1 MSDGEH
7 PIAVLCDTHVIPI
20 LMFLDGSGPSRKT
33 DIYAA
38 VGRNSNMPLKLERM
52 AEAGLVDISPRGN
65 SEFVGLTAMGESVAG
80 RLREIDG
87 LMAGDR

>member
-38 VGRNSNMPLKLERM
+38 VGRNANMPLKLARM
-52 AEAGLVDISPRGN
+52 AEAGLVEISHVGN
-65 SEFVGLTAMGESVAG
+65 SEVVGLTAAGASVAG

-87 LMAGDR
+87 MLARTR

>member
-38 VGRNSNMPLKLERM
+38 VGRNSNMPLKLQRM
-52 AEAGLVDISPRGN
+52 AEAGLVDISPMGN
-65 SEFVGLTAMGESVAG
+65 SEVVGLTELGSVVSAK
-80 RLREIDG
+80 LREIDG
-87 LMAGDR
+87 LMA

>member
-1 MSDGEH
+1 MSHVRGEH

-38 VGRNSNMPLKLERM
+38 VGRSATMPQKIAAL
-52 AEAGLVDISPRGN
+52 AEAGLVVLQRKGIS
-65 SEFVGLTAMGESVAG
+65 EVVELTELGSAVAG
-80 RLREIDG
+80 KLREIDAMLG
-87 LMAGDR
+87 

>member
-20 LMFLDGSGPSRKT
+20 LMFLDGRGPSRKT

-38 VGRNSNMPLKLERM
+38 VGRNANMPLKLERM
-52 AEAGLVDISPRGN
+52 AEARLVDISPMGN
-65 SEFVGLTAMGESVAG
+65 SEVVGLTELGSAVSSK
-80 RLREIDG
+80 LREIDG
-87 LMAGDR
+87 LMA

>member
-20 LMFLDGSGPSRKT
+20 LMFLDVSGPSRKT
-33 DIYAA
+33 DIYEA

-52 AEAGLVDISPRGN
+52 AEAGLVDISPMGN
-65 SEFVGLTAMGESVAG
+65 SEVVGLTELGSAVSAK
-80 RLREIDG
+80 LREIDG
-87 LMAGDR
+87 LMA

>member
-7 PIAVLCDTHVIPI
+7 PIAVLCDTHVILI

-52 AEAGLVDISPRGN
+52 AEAGLVDISPMGN
-65 SEFVGLTAMGESVAG
+65 SEVVGLTELGSAVAG
-80 RLREIDG
+80 KLREIDAM
-87 LMAGDR
+87 LA